1 MPECQNTVRTVCDLI
16 YPPPLQSQHRT
27 YIVYMPSKYAE
38 YDNVY
43 DFTEYK
49 LYYLIEE
56 LDDVGNEA
64 MAEVYQDVLDNY
76 MLGNI
81 DIKWVEGQPFI
92 VKGRIN
98 KLNDNEQLV

>member
-1 MPECQNTVRTVCDLI
+1 MPG
-16 YPPPLQSQHRT
+16 
-27 YIVYMPSKYAE
+27 KYTDYE
-38 YDNVY
+38 NVY

-76 MLGNI
+76 MLGHI
-81 DIKWVEGQPFI
+81 DIKWVEGVPYI
-92 VKGRIN
+92 AKGRIN
-98 KLNDNEQLV
+98 KLNDIE

>member
-1 MPECQNTVRTVCDLI
+1 MAG
-16 YPPPLQSQHRT
+16 
-27 YIVYMPSKYAE
+27 KYTD

-49 LYYLIEE
+49 LFYLIED
-56 LDDVGNEA
+56 LDNAGNEA
-64 MAEVYQDVLDNY
+64 MAEVFQDVLDNY

-81 DIKWVEGQPFI
+81 DITWEQGQPFI
-92 VKGRIN
+92 VKGRIK

>member
-1 MPECQNTVRTVCDLI
+1 MYPRSCHCQIR
-16 YPPPLQSQHRT
+16 P
-27 YIVYMPSKYAE
+27 YIVYMPGKYTDYE
-38 YDNVY
+38 NVY

-76 MLGNI
+76 MLGHI
-81 DIKWVEGQPFI
+81 DIKWVEGEPYI
-92 VKGRIN
+92 AKGRIN
-98 KLNDNEQLV
+98 KLNDIE

>member
-1 MPECQNTVRTVCDLI
+1 VSMPG
-16 YPPPLQSQHRT
+16 
-27 YIVYMPSKYAE
+27 KYTD

-49 LYYLIEE
+49 LFYFIED
-56 LDDVGNEA
+56 LDDAGNDA
-64 MAEVYQDVLDNY
+64 MAEVFQDVLDNY

-81 DIKWVEGQPFI
+81 DIKWEQGQPFI
-92 VKGRIN
+92 VKGRIK